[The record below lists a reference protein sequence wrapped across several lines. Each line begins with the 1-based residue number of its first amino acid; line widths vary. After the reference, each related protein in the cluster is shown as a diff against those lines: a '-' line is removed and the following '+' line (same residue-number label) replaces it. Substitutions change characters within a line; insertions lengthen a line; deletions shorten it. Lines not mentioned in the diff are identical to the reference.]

1 MFFLHLSTYLM
12 HFTEMDASKMAHGKT
27 KKNKSFKAW
36 MDPKPENRI
45 DPHMDTAE
53 PEAETGQYQLI
64 TGYW

>member
-1 MFFLHLSTYLM
+1 MNKPGFCNHPQWIHRENALSQVLQGLNG
-12 HFTEMDASKMAHGKT
+12 S
-27 KKNKSFKAW
+27 
-36 MDPKPENRI
+36 KPENRI